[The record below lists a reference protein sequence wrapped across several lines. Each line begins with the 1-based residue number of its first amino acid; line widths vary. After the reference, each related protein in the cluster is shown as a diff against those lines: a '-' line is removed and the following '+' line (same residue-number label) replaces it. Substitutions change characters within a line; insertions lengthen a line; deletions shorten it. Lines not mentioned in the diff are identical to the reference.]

1 MRKYTAALAAMLLW
15 SGSAFAGG
23 ELQAGP
29 EAPAKRYVPA
39 PAEQPAP
46 AAQAAPAPRPVAKGR
61 SIEGSGI
68 HKYGFDVQRS
78 LPMPAPYRAM
88 GTGKEFNEF
97 YGPTYYDPW
106 THNNWERLNPTY
118 YPFFHPREWPNYK
131 APGDYCAGKLCGP
144 SRSSHYW
151 DSYDDW
157 VRGGRYEQH
166 Q

>member
-1 MRKYTAALAAMLLW
+1 MIKPTAAAAWLLLA
-15 SGSAFAGG
+15 SSAAWAGP
-23 ELQAGP
+23 ELQAG
-29 EAPAKRYVPA
+29 AQTVRAKRYT
-39 PAEQPAP
+39 P
-46 AAQAAPAPRPVAKGR
+46 AAAEEPAKPVVKGR

-78 LPMPAPYRAM
+78 LPMPAPERRM
-88 GTGKEFNEF
+88 CTGAEYNEF

-106 THNNWERLNPTY
+106 THNTWERLNPTY
-118 YPFFHPREWPNYK
+118 YPFLHPTEWPNYK